1 MRTYFVR
8 KIRQLEAL
16 LKMTKEENDKTI
28 GFLMKIMTAEQREQ
42 YRDYLTDRREEVNQE
57 WMVVE

>member
-1 MRTYFVR
+1 MRTYFVM
-8 KIRQLEAL
+8 KIRQLENL

-28 GFLMKIMTAEQREQ
+28 GFLMKILTPEQRKQ
-42 YRDYLTDRREEVNQE
+42 YRDYLTERREELNQE